1 MKKIVIYLTKNW
13 KEKSEFIRHNTC
25 KPVDLQSAIFSPLTL
40 MVVNQMMNENMNER
54 QDQIWWIEN
63 ICDSETDDVKGIVR
77 QFFSI
82 VQISYLGK

>member
-1 MKKIVIYLTKNW
+1 
-13 KEKSEFIRHNTC
+13 
-25 KPVDLQSAIFSPLTL
+25 

-63 ICDSETDDVKGIVR
+63 ICDSETDEFKGIVR

>member
-1 MKKIVIYLTKNW
+1 
-13 KEKSEFIRHNTC
+13 
-25 KPVDLQSAIFSPLTL
+25 

-63 ICDSETDDVKGIVR
+63 ICDSETDEVKGIVR

-82 VQISYLGK
+82 VQISYLGKKWGVVKLILAGGVYKRPKLKRFGF

>member
-1 MKKIVIYLTKNW
+1 
-13 KEKSEFIRHNTC
+13 
-25 KPVDLQSAIFSPLTL
+25 

-63 ICDSETDDVKGIVR
+63 ICDSETDEVKGIVR

-82 VQISYLGK
+82 IQIS